1 MVKMRKVKETNG
13 DTNGGKKKR
22 IPNANVFTPLNAKQA
37 QEASVRARN
46 LRKQMRA
53 QILQAAV
60 DEGIDKLFRKA
71 LKSAD
76 LDQMALI
83 EKALKLTGLDFGSSD
98 EAVNKLQVD
107 AKTDNKTEL
116 SGQIEF
122 VIPKD
127 QA

>member
-1 MVKMRKVKETNG
+1 MCKEKETNSES
-13 DTNGGKKKR
+13 NGEKKQRK
-22 IPNANVFTPLNAKQA
+22 PLPQAFTPMTAKQA

-71 LKSAD
+71 LKSSD

-83 EKALKLTGLDFGSSD
+83 EKALKLTGLDFGSSE

-122 VIPKD
+122 VIPTK
-127 QA
+127 

>member
-1 MVKMRKVKETNG
+1 MCKEKDTSG
-13 DTNGGKKKR
+13 DENGGKKKR

-83 EKALKLTGLDFGSSD
+83 EKALKLTGLDFGSSE
-98 EAVNKLQVD
+98 EAVSKLQVD
-107 AKTDNKTEL
+107 ATTDNKTEL

-122 VIPKD
+122 VIPTK
-127 QA
+127 

>member
-1 MVKMRKVKETNG
+1 MCKEKENNG
-13 DTNGGKKKR
+13 DENGGKKKR
-22 IPNANVFTPLNAKQA
+22 VPNAQVFTPMNAREA
-37 QEASVRARN
+37 QQASVRARN

-60 DEGIDKLFRKA
+60 DEGIDKLFRRA

-83 EKALKLTGLDFGSSD
+83 EKALKLTGLDFGSSE
-98 EAVNKLQVD
+98 EAVSKLQVD
-107 AKTDNKTEL
+107 ATTDNKTEL

-122 VIPKD
+122 VIPTK
-127 QA
+127 

>member
-1 MVKMRKVKETNG
+1 MCKEKDNNG
-13 DTNGGKKKR
+13 DENGGKKKR
-22 IPNANVFTPLNAKQA
+22 VPNAQVFTPMNAREA
-37 QEASVRARN
+37 QQASVRARN

-83 EKALKLTGLDFGSSD
+83 EKALKLTGLDFGSSE
-98 EAVNKLQVD
+98 EAVSKLQVD
-107 AKTDNKTEL
+107 ATTDNKTEL

-122 VIPKD
+122 VIPTK
-127 QA
+127 

>member
-1 MVKMRKVKETNG
+1 MCKEKATNSESS
-13 DTNGGKKKR
+13 GGKVDKR
-22 IPNANVFTPLNAKQA
+22 KTLPQLFTPMTAKQA
-37 QEASVRARN
+37 QEASVKARN

-71 LKSAD
+71 LKSSD

-83 EKALKLTGLDFGSSD
+83 EKALKLTGLDFGSSE
-98 EAVNKLQVD
+98 EAVSKLQVD
-107 AKTDNKTEL
+107 ATTDNKTEL

-122 VIPKD
+122 VIPTK
-127 QA
+127 